1 MIQRTRQITTVGML
15 CAMAYALVALVRVP
29 LVLFLE
35 YEPKDVVIAIG
46 GLVYGPFTSFLAAAI
61 VALLEMV
68 TISEDGILG
77 CIMNVLSSCSFACT
91 AAYIYGRRRTPGG
104 AVLGLLC
111 GWALMAAVMLL
122 WNYLIAPL
130 YMGQPRE
137 AVAALLLPA
146 FLPFNLVKGGLNAAL
161 VLLLYKPVVTAL
173 RRARLA
179 EPTQAGAGGRARG
192 GIALLALAALATFLL
207 LALALRGVIG

>member
-15 CAMAYALVALVRVP
+15 CAMAYALVALVRIP

-77 CIMNVLSSCSFACT
+77 CVMNVLSSCSFACT

-111 GWALMAAVMLL
+111 GWVLMAAVMLL

-137 AVAALLLPA
+137 AGTPGGADAGGSGRPGARGHRPPGPGGAGDVSPA
-146 FLPFNLVKGGLNAAL
+146 RPGPA
-161 VLLLYKPVVTAL
+161 
-173 RRARLA
+173 RRDRINKRRPGA
-179 EPTQAGAGGRARG
+179 EAPAGACLPENDQTSG
-192 GIALLALAALATFLL
+192 
-207 LALALRGVIG
+207 

>member
-15 CAMAYALVALVRVP
+15 CAMAYALVALVRIP

-77 CIMNVLSSCSFACT
+77 CVMNVLSSCSFACT

-111 GWALMAAVMLL
+111 GWVLMAAVMLL

-137 AVAALLLPA
+137 AVAPGGADAGGSGRPGARGHRPPGPGGAGDVSPA
-146 FLPFNLVKGGLNAAL
+146 RPGPA
-161 VLLLYKPVVTAL
+161 
-173 RRARLA
+173 RRDLTNTRRPEA
-179 EPTQAGAGGRARG
+179 EAPAGACLPEKKIRPRGRAGSGRRGRAR
-192 GIALLALAALATFLL
+192 
-207 LALALRGVIG
+207 

>member
-1 MIQRTRQITTVGML
+1 M
-15 CAMAYALVALVRVP
+15 
-29 LVLFLE
+29 
-35 YEPKDVVIAIG
+35 
-46 GLVYGPFTSFLAAAI
+46 
-61 VALLEMV
+61 ALLEMV

-77 CIMNVLSSCSFACT
+77 CVMNVLSSCSFACT

-122 WNYLIAPL
+122 WNYWIAPL

-207 LALALRGVIG
+207 LALALRGVI

>member
-15 CAMAYALVALVRVP
+15 CAMAYALVALVRIP

-91 AAYIYGRRRTPGG
+91 AAYISMGG
-104 AVLGLLC
+104 A
-111 GWALMAAVMLL
+111 ARPAARC
-122 WNYLIAPL
+122 W
-130 YMGQPRE
+130 GCC
-137 AVAALLLPA
+137 AV
-146 FLPFNLVKGGLNAAL
+146 GC
-161 VLLLYKPVVTAL
+161 
-173 RRARLA
+173 
-179 EPTQAGAGGRARG
+179 
-192 GIALLALAALATFLL
+192 
-207 LALALRGVIG
+207 